1 MGTTKLLLLD
11 SLLQENLCKLSRW
24 LTRSLGSLRTSCW
37 PVWPLVSPRPWLPP
51 SRGSSFSS
59 RTRTRLSSRVVWT
72 SLIPESLTAPRGC
85 WPLKA
90 LFPSG
95 EETWPTC
102 CVTSPPRLLT
112 LPSRIP
118 SRPCLPPPRTL
129 PTPPSLPPTLPPVA
143 LLEPCPSCLCTPLTL
158 PGPGW
163 PTTPRVRVA
172 SASLTD

>member
-1 MGTTKLLLLD
+1 MGTRGLRP
-11 SLLQENLCKLSRW
+11 LQTSQQTRW
-24 LTRSLGSLRTSCW
+24 VTPRSLGSLRTSCW
-37 PVWPLVSPRPWLPP
+37 PVWPPVSPRPWLPP
-51 SRGSSFSS
+51 
-59 RTRTRLSSRVVWT
+59 
-72 SLIPESLTAPRGC
+72 PRGC

-95 EETWPTC
+95 GETSPTC

-143 LLEPCPSCLCTPLTL
+143 LLEPCPFCLCTPL
-158 PGPGW
+158 
-163 PTTPRVRVA
+163 
-172 SASLTD
+172 